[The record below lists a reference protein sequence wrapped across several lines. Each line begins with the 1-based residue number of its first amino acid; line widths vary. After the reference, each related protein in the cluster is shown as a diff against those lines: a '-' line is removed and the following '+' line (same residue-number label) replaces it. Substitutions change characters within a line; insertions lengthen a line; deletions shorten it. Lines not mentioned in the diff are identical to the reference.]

1 MTFSR
6 IKVHWNNAKE
16 YLIVIIS
23 KGKLDLVLQKANI
36 RCPKSLLQ
44 TTELHIILID
54 TCPTLR
60 SPNRTVHEGNNSVYL
75 FPNWAFVLFRMST
88 LHLESI
94 RLFHI
99 FRYLLE
105 EKEINDEFFWWNTL
119 RRKKKSREVMGTWWM
134 QTAESYWLWLIWN
147 STGFWLSVCLRKEQ
161 MLPTLI
167 FPSEYFLLVFFSI
180 VVTNATFIAINLFT
194 DVQIIEKEKKKYN
207 VTPPPLHLS
216 IFFCVASIQNSMD
229 KLAFHFELSIMDFT
243 IF

>member
-1 MTFSR
+1 MPFSC

-105 EKEINDEFFWWNTL
+105 EKEIDDEFFWWNML

-134 QTAESYWLWLIWN
+134 QRQPRVIDCGLFEI
-147 STGFWLSVCLRKEQ
+147 
-161 MLPTLI
+161 
-167 FPSEYFLLVFFSI
+167 LLVSDFLFVFGKNKCCQLWFFLP
-180 VVTNATFIAINLFT
+180 NTF
-194 DVQIIEKEKKKYN
+194 
-207 VTPPPLHLS
+207 
-216 IFFCVASIQNSMD
+216 C
-229 KLAFHFELSIMDFT
+229 
-243 IF
+243 